1 MNFRNVW
8 IATQLKILIAHNI
21 QKVSYLKDAMSNQ
34 MLLLVTPAS
43 LVSIILH
50 LSPTNWNGN
59 SGKVLHFISSR
70 KRLHVI
76 KRLHV
81 GNYLTCNIVLTIPRV
96 FFTIRWTNLP
106 WLLNRFRWRR
116 STLMREW
123 YCGTKLYILWKR
135 KWYKRVQ
142 QWCELISHS
151 DSYHINCYLQLQN
164 NKY

>member
-1 MNFRNVW
+1 MNCDSTKNINCTQYPKGFILERCNVQSGVTACYTR
-8 IATQLKILIAHNI
+8 I
-21 QKVSYLKDAMSNQ
+21 VSKY
-34 MLLLVTPAS
+34 
-43 LVSIILH
+43 IILH

-106 WLLNRFRWRR
+106 WLLNRFRWRC

-123 YCGTKLYILWKR
+123 YCGKKLYIMWKR
-135 KWYKRVQ
+135 KWDKRVQ
-142 QWCELISHS
+142 QWCELISYS
-151 DSYHINCYLQLQN
+151 DSYHMNCYLLLQN